1 MIEYLG
7 SELIPLTLYNTKDL
21 DVWPDI
27 LIKRIGVS
35 VPVAFIAGSYVD

>member
-7 SELIPLTLYNTKDL
+7 SELLPSTLYNTKDL

-35 VPVAFIAGSYVD
+35 LPIAFLAASYPD